1 MGHLCSSASD
11 SPPSS
16 AVSRTQCLRTVIRVE
31 SKPRLA
37 QDSCGQ
43 GQQAA
48 GGGVGVHLCLS
59 AILPWPM
66 LTQGYDL

>member
-1 MGHLCSSASD
+1 MGHLCSPASD
-11 SPPSS
+11 SPSPLWFLGPSAS
-16 AVSRTQCLRTVIRVE
+16 EQLSE
-31 SKPRLA
+31 PRLA

-48 GGGVGVHLCLS
+48 GVGWVCVHLHLS
-59 AILPWPM
+59 AILPRPK